1 MGTWPFIC
9 SVLRSEPLCFSK
21 RSQQLYTMN
30 ILLFLNCANVAKL
43 SHVAI
48 LFLFTPGAARQL
60 RQCCQPSNR
69 CLSLVFFYWKKSE
82 IKVFDASFCSVFTI
96 FPLPPILHSPHLSE
110 PFFWAVT
117 HAAWKAFFFS
127 YLIFILPPPALSSSA
142 PCRIQWHSF
151 LMRLLSL
158 LISVSFCK
166 NEWQLAL

>member
-9 SVLRSEPLCFSK
+9 SVLRSEPLCFSE

-30 ILLFLNCANVAKL
+30 ILLFLNSTNVARL

-48 LFLFTPGAARQL
+48 SFLFTPGAARQL
-60 RQCCQPSNR
+60 LQCCQLPNR
-69 CLSLVFFYWKKSE
+69 CLSRVCFIQKKCNKSFWRFILLRIYDFSVAPNPSFATLFWVF
-82 IKVFDASFCSVFTI
+82 
-96 FPLPPILHSPHLSE
+96 LLSCYTCRVE
-110 PFFWAVT
+110 SLFLY
-117 HAAWKAFFFS
+117 
-127 YLIFILPPPALSSSA
+127 YLIFILPPPALSSAA